1 MFFSLLEMLLL
12 AGLAGT
18 TGWFLGGALGAFLGA
33 VLASVIHGAMLQWK
47 LDRLEQWLSTP
58 VLRQDPPWQGV
69 WREIAERV
77 QRLLRQQERLAVVHQ
92 KQLQDF
98 LLAIQASPNG
108 VILLDEEA
116 RIEWCN
122 DTAAAHL
129 GLDAQRDR
137 LQHIEAIERDLHRTF
152 PTHALFAS
160 ERGLTMLQ
168 SVLVA

>member
-1 MFFSLLEMLLL
+1 MLFSLLEMLFL
-12 AGLAGT
+12 AGLAGIP
-18 TGWFLGGALGAFLGA
+18 GWFLGGTLGAVLGA
-33 VLASVIHGAMLQWK
+33 VLALLIHGSMLQWK
-47 LDRLEQWLSTP
+47 LDRLEQWLSAP

-77 QRLLRQQERLAVVHQ
+77 LRLLRQQERLAAGHQ

-98 LLAIQASPNG
+98 LQAIQASPNG
-108 VILLDEEA
+108 VILLDEQA

-137 LQHIEAIERDLHRTF
+137 LQHIVHLVRD
-152 PTHALFAS
+152 PVFA
-160 ERGLTMLQ
+160 RYFAQ
-168 SVLVA
+168 DNH